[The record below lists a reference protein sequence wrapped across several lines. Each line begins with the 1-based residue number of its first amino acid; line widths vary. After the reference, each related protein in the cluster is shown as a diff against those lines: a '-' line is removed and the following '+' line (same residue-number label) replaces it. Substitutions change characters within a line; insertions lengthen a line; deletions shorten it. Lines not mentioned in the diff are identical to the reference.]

1 MPGDA
6 GERGKPGSGCPVFV
20 IRNAVERRKGGQGGF
35 FLVSRVFLI
44 LEVFGGAEEG
54 TGEGCGAVPRI
65 GGRRDVFV
73 GVVAGERRVEGWRKD
88 RQQREQHQEDL
99 RKAAME
105 AGLTQNEPRSTRQF
119 QHFSTFG
126 KGFRHV
132 KRPAVPRD
140 SLRPSAWNSKAANP
154 ATRPALH
161 EYAAQPRRG

>member
-44 LEVFGGAEEG
+44 LEVFGSAEEG

-73 GVVAGERRVEGWRKD
+73 GLVAGQRRVEGWRKD

-99 RKAAME
+99 RKAVME
-105 AGLTQNEPRSTRQF
+105 ARLTQNEPLSTRQISA
-119 QHFSTFG
+119 HLHS
-126 KGFRHV
+126 RRV
-132 KRPAVPRD
+132 PAMSSAPQ
-140 SLRPSAWNSKAANP
+140 LRPTDP
-154 ATRPALH
+154 L
-161 EYAAQPRRG
+161 PRRPT

>member
-44 LEVFGGAEEG
+44 LEVFGSAEEG

-99 RKAAME
+99 RKAVME
-105 AGLTQNEPRSTRQF
+105 AGLTQDEPRSTRRF

-132 KRPAVPRD
+132 KRPAVPR
-140 SLRPSAWNSKAANP
+140 LPLAAVGRFSKAVMMGVIAGSCF
-154 ATRPALH
+154 H
-161 EYAAQPRRG
+161 HKD